1 MTTQVINE
9 VYNESFANV
18 LKNWLRDRDLTLRK
32 AAVVLETDASTL
44 SRILHRKKNLKPG
57 TIDRLLTRMRG
68 YNAEKDAIIKENEK
82 NIIKEVIK

>member
-44 SRILHRKKNLKPG
+44 SRILHRKKNLKLG